1 MTAPNT
7 LADQINR
14 LLPQTQCTKCGYAG
28 CKPYAEAIAA
38 GAAEINQCPPGGEL
52 GIQHLAALLSKAA
65 LPLNPANGVAQ
76 THRLTAVID
85 EAVCIGCTLC
95 IQACPVDAIVGANQL
110 MHTVVSSACT
120 GCDLCLP
127 PCPVDCITIE
137 SLPETLPDW
146 TQRRLESDALRA
158 RFEARELRLQLDV
171 AEKAKARE
179 LKKAAM
185 IARAKSSD
193 PSEGPRLQDNNAYD
207 PVAAA
212 LARVHAKHA
221 TDPLTDKAPKKH

>member
-1 MTAPNT
+1 MTASNT
-7 LADQINR
+7 LAEQINR
-14 LLPQTQCTKCGYAG
+14 LLPQTQCTKCGYQG
-28 CKPYAEAIAA
+28 CKPYAEAIAS
-38 GAAEINQCPPGGEL
+38 GAAEINQCPPGGDL
-52 GIQHLAALLSKAA
+52 GISHLAALLNKPVM
-65 LPLNPANGVAQ
+65 PLNPANGIVQ
-76 THRLTAVID
+76 NQRLTAVID

-110 MHTVVSSACT
+110 MHTVISKACT

-127 PCPVDCITIE
+127 PCPVDCISIE
-137 SLPETLPDW
+137 ALPEALPDW

-158 RFEARELRLQLDV
+158 RFEARELRLQHDV
-171 AEKAKARE
+171 EDKARARE

-193 PSEGPRLQDNNAYD
+193 PSEGPRVQSSAAYD

-212 LARVHAKHA
+212 LARVQAKRTVEA
-221 TDPLTDKAPKKH
+221 AVETPTKKH